1 MITKEQI
8 ANVLNHP
15 VHDGDGNKIGEAKH
29 VYLDDVTGLPEFVT
43 VKTGLF
49 GTHETFVPTREAS
62 VVRDH
67 IQVPYRKDKVKGAPH
82 IDVDAGGHLS
92 ETEEHRLYDYYGL
105 DWNDARRGR
114 MTPGTAGTSGTDTTT
129 TGTGTG
135 TGMGTGSGTAATS
148 GRTPAA
154 GTGRTAAGGAA
165 AGAGAGAGGAGAAG
179 AAARARA
186 SERTTEHTAERTT
199 GRTGERAGGWTG
211 ERAAERGE
219 RGGQW
224 SGERSR
230 TGAGMGT
237 GTGMG
242 RDDAMTR
249 SEERLHIGVESREVG
264 RARLR
269 KYVVTEEVEQTVP
282 LRHDEVRVER
292 EPITDANRDA
302 ALIGPEIG
310 EAEYEVVLHEERP
323 VVETETVPVERVR
336 LTTEE
341 HISEETVRAR
351 LRKEHIKGET
361 EGFDETTRDAG
372 DTGDTGDIGSRR
384 GRGDRDDRGDMGRGR
399 RL

>member
-1 MITKEQI
+1 MITREQI
-8 ANVLNHP
+8 ATVLDHP
-15 VHDGDGNKIGEAKH
+15 VHDGDGNKIGDAKH

-62 VVRDH
+62 LVQDH

-105 DWNDARRGR
+105 DWSEGTGHGGR
-114 MTPGTAGTSGTDTTT
+114 

-135 TGMGTGSGTAATS
+135 GTAGTTGARTTGTAAT
-148 GRTPAA
+148 
-154 GTGRTAAGGAA
+154 TGRTGAGGAA
-165 AGAGAGAGGAGAAG
+165 AGAATGASAGAAG
-179 AAARARA
+179 ISADAAARARA
-186 SERTTEHTAERTT
+186 A
-199 GRTGERAGGWTG
+199 GRTDERAGGRIDERAGERAGGRIDERAGGRIDERAG
-211 ERAAERGE
+211 ERAGGRTGE
-219 RGGQW
+219 W
-224 SGERSR
+224 AGEGTGDRSR
-230 TGAGMGT
+230 
-237 GTGMG
+237 TGMG

-249 SEERLHIGVESREVG
+249 SEERMHVSVESREVG

-282 LRHDEVRVER
+282 LRHEEVRVER

-302 ALIGPEIG
+302 ALSGPEIG
-310 EAEYEVVLHEERP
+310 EAEHEVILHEERP
-323 VVETETVPVERVR
+323 VVETEAVPVERVR

-341 HISEETVRAR
+341 HVSQEKVRGR
-351 LRKEHIKGET
+351 VRKERIKGEAI
-361 EGFDETTRDAG
+361 GFDETDE
-372 DTGDTGDIGSRR
+372 TGR
-384 GRGDRDDRGDMGRGR
+384 GRDVRDDRGDTGRGR